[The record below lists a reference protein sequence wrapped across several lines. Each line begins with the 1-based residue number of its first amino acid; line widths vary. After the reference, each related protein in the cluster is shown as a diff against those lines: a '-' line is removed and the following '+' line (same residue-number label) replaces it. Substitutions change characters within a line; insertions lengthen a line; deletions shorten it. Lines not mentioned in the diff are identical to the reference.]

1 VSATIPDIVVGV
13 DGSTA
18 SNAALR
24 WATHEAM
31 LRMVPLRLMHVVST
45 PMMTYPATPVPVTME
60 DWQRDQGRQIIRHAD
75 ELVRQIADD
84 AGCTVSVAGTD
95 IVYAPRVQTLIDLSK
110 DTGMIVVGSR
120 GHGAFRRGLLGSVST
135 ALVHHAQCPVAVIH
149 DAPTPR
155 HDAPVVLGVDGSP
168 VSDRA
173 TCIAF
178 EEAARRGV
186 ELLAVHA
193 WSDTTLIAAHAWG
206 DGGLLAESAT
216 DWRAT
221 SARAEAMLAQRLS
234 SWLSEYPGVKV
245 RKVVVC
251 DQPAHFLAE
260 EAENAQLLVVGSHGR
275 GGFTGMLLGSVSTKL
290 AHTVRVPL
298 IVARRT

>member
-1 VSATIPDIVVGV
+1 MSTNSDLVVGV

-18 SNAALR
+18 SKAALR
-24 WATHEAM
+24 WATHDAM
-31 LRMVPLRLMHVVST
+31 LRMAPLRLVHVVST
-45 PMMTYPATPVPVTME
+45 PMITYPATPVPVTME
-60 DWQRDQGRQIIRHAD
+60 DWQREQARQIIKDAD

-84 AGCTVSVAGTD
+84 AGRSVSVAGTD
-95 IVYAPRVQTLIDLSK
+95 IVYAPRVQALIDLSE
-110 DTGMIVVGSR
+110 DSGMIVVGSR

-155 HDAPVVLGVDGSP
+155 RDAPVVLGVDGSP

-173 TCIAF
+173 TGIAF
-178 EEAARRGV
+178 EEAARRDV
-186 ELLAVHA
+186 ELIAVHA

-206 DGGLLAESAT
+206 DGGLLAETAT
-216 DWRAT
+216 DWAAT
-221 SARAEAMLAQRLS
+221 SARAEAMLAQRLA
-234 SWLSEYPGVKV
+234 SWQSEYPGVAV

-275 GGFTGMLLGSVSTKL
+275 GGFTGMLLGSVSTRL
-290 AHTVRVPL
+290 AHNVRVPL
-298 IVARRT
+298 IVARKI

>member
-1 VSATIPDIVVGV
+1 
-13 DGSTA
+13 
-18 SNAALR
+18 
-24 WATHEAM
+24 
-31 LRMVPLRLMHVVST
+31 VVST
-45 PMMTYPATPVPVTME
+45 PMVTYPATPVPVTME
-60 DWQRDQGRQIIRHAD
+60 DWQKDQARQIIRDAD

-84 AGCTVSVAGTD
+84 TGRSVNIAGTD

-155 HDAPVVLGVDGSP
+155 RDAPVVLGVDGSP

-173 TCIAF
+173 TGIAF

-186 ELLAVHA
+186 ELIAVHA

-216 DWRAT
+216 DWAAT
-221 SARAEAMLAQRLS
+221 SARAEAMLAERMA
-234 SWLSEYPGVKV
+234 SWQSEYPGVTV
-245 RKVVVC
+245 RRVVVC
-251 DQPAHFLAE
+251 DRPAHFLAE
-260 EAENAQLLVVGSHGR
+260 ESENAQLLVVGSHGR
-275 GGFTGMLLGSVSTKL
+275 GGFAGMLLGSVSTKL
-290 AHTVRVPL
+290 AHTVLVPL
-298 IVARRT
+298 IVARKT

>member
-24 WATHEAM
+24 WATHESM
-31 LRMVPLRLMHVVST
+31 LRMVPLRLVHVVST
-45 PMMTYPATPVPVTME
+45 PMVTYPATPVPVTME
-60 DWQRDQGRQIIRHAD
+60 DWQQDQARQIIRDAD
-75 ELVRQIADD
+75 ELVRKIADD
-84 AGCTVSVAGTD
+84 AGHSVSVAGTD
-95 IVYAPRVQTLIDLSK
+95 IVYAARVQTLIDLSK
-110 DTGMIVVGSR
+110 ATGMIVVGSR

-155 HDAPVVLGVDGSP
+155 REAPVVLGVDGSP
-168 VSDRA
+168 VSDTA
-173 TCIAF
+173 TGIAF

-186 ELLAVHA
+186 ELIAVHA

-216 DWRAT
+216 DWAAT
-221 SARAEAMLAQRLS
+221 SARAEAMLAQRLA
-234 SWLSEYPGVKV
+234 SWQSEYPGVTV
-245 RKVVVC
+245 RKVVVS
-251 DQPAHFLAE
+251 DRPAHFLAE
-260 EAENAQLLVVGSHGR
+260 ESENAQLLVVGSHGR
-275 GGFTGMLLGSVSTKL
+275 GGFTGMLLGSVSTRL

-298 IVARRT
+298 IVARKT

>member
-1 VSATIPDIVVGV
+1 VSTTIPDLVVGV

-18 SNAALR
+18 SDAALR

-31 LRMVPLRLMHVVST
+31 LRMVPLRLVHVVST
-45 PMMTYPATPVPVTME
+45 PMVTYPATPVPVTME
-60 DWQRDQGRQIIRHAD
+60 DWQKDQARQIIRDAD

-84 AGCTVSVAGTD
+84 TGRSVNIAGTD
-95 IVYAPRVQTLIDLSK
+95 IVYAPRVPTLIDLSK

-135 ALVHHAQCPVAVIH
+135 ALMHHAQCPVAVIH

-155 HDAPVVLGVDGSP
+155 RDAPVVLGVDGSP

-173 TCIAF
+173 TGIAF

-186 ELLAVHA
+186 ELIAVHA

-216 DWRAT
+216 DWAAT
-221 SARAEAMLAQRLS
+221 SARAEAMLAERMA
-234 SWLSEYPGVKV
+234 SWQSEYPGVSV
-245 RKVVVC
+245 RRVVVC
-251 DQPAHFLAE
+251 DRPAHFLAE
-260 EAENAQLLVVGSHGR
+260 ESENAQLLVVGSHGR
-275 GGFTGMLLGSVSTKL
+275 GGFAGMLLGSVSTKL

-298 IVARRT
+298 IVARKT